1 MAKSDYTKRYLYIIR
16 DVQEHPYISSKEL
29 IEHVSRQLVLH
40 DSEAT
45 SFSTRTLKRDLQE
58 IRDKLGFAI
67 EWDNRRKGYYI
78 PDNDEANDPEGI
90 ARFLESFE
98 ILNSLNADNGLS
110 RFVFPE
116 HHHPSGTQHLYP
128 LVQAMKE
135 NRLITFNYYK
145 FREQLMTSREVEP
158 YAVKEC
164 RGRWY
169 LIGKESGSNIFK
181 TFSLNYIPNLN
192 ITPCAFKRNNA
203 IDINR
208 SFRDSFGIINDEKF
222 PVEDITLSFDALDG
236 QYIKTKPFH
245 HSQQIIKDT
254 PDEFTITLRLRVTN
268 DFVMELLSRSR
279 SLRVIQPLNLKAR
292 INEIYRQAL
301 LRNS

>member
-1 MAKSDYTKRYLYIIR
+1 MAKSDYTRRYLYIIR
-16 DVQEHPYISSKEL
+16 KVQEHPYISSKEL
-29 IEHVSRQLVLH
+29 IQHVSRQLVLH

-45 SFSTRTLKRDLQE
+45 SFSTRTLKRDLKE

-110 RFVFPE
+110 RYVFPE

-135 NRLITFNYYK
+135 KRVITFNYYK
-145 FREQLMTSREVEP
+145 FREQLITSREVEP

-181 TFSLNYIPNLN
+181 TFSLNYISNLN
-192 ITPCAFKRNNA
+192 ITARTFKRNN
-203 IDINR
+203 DINIDL
-208 SFRDSFGIINDEKF
+208 SFRDSFGIIEN
-222 PVEDITLSFDALDG
+222 ITLSFDSLDG

-254 PDEFTITLRLRVTN
+254 SEEFSITLRLRITN

-279 SLRVIQPLNLKAR
+279 SLRVIQPLNLKER
-292 INEIYRQAL
+292 INEIYKQAL